1 MILLRRIF
9 FLTSSLLLSA
19 SVTSRAQNLSLSTNF
34 VDWGF
39 FGTANLSFEAALS
52 QHFSLETGAKY
63 NPWTIK
69 KNSTRPI
76 KNQQM
81 TGYVAAKYWF
91 WYVYSGW
98 WMSGKAKFSD
108 YTQTGLLKSTMDE
121 GKSLGAGLAF
131 GYSYM
136 LGKHFNIDLG
146 LGLWGGRTF
155 DYVSYHCAECMK
167 VEKSGAKW
175 FIGPDNIEVALKYV
189 F

>member
-9 FLTSSLLLSA
+9 FLTAALLLSA

-81 TGYVAAKYWF
+81 
-91 WYVYSGW
+91 
-98 WMSGKAKFSD
+98 
-108 YTQTGLLKSTMDE
+108 L
-121 GKSLGAGLAF
+121 SLI
-131 GYSYM
+131 
-136 LGKHFNIDLG
+136 HI
-146 LGLWGGRTF
+146 
-155 DYVSYHCAECMK
+155 
-167 VEKSGAKW
+167 
-175 FIGPDNIEVALKYV
+175 
-189 F
+189 

>member
-9 FLTSSLLLSA
+9 FLTAALLLSA

-108 YTQTGLLKSTMDE
+108 YTQTGLLKSTMTRVSLSVRDWRSGIRTCSGSISILTWAWDCGEE
-121 GKSLGAGLAF
+121 GLST
-131 GYSYM
+131 M
-136 LGKHFNIDLG
+136 CPI
-146 LGLWGGRTF
+146 
-155 DYVSYHCAECMK
+155 
-167 VEKSGAKW
+167 
-175 FIGPDNIEVALKYV
+175 IALNA
-189 F
+189 